1 MSPGILS
8 ARGSLPSGS
17 LRADKLG
24 TPANKTDR
32 RTHSKSMRTDK
43 ISIHTD
49 KVSMDTHSVDRPVIR
64 VGMLTDKL
72 GTRFN

>member
-8 ARGSLPSGS
+8 ARASLPSGS

-24 TPANKTDR
+24 MSANKTDR
-32 RTHSKSMRTDK
+32 RTRSKSMHTDK

-49 KVSMDTHSVDRPVIR
+49 KVSMDTHSIDRPVIR

-72 GTRFN
+72 GMRFN